1 VLDGRR
7 QFRKAAMLGCV
18 VRGLLSKPEV
28 ERIDVVEIDGDILR
42 VVGKEFRGDR
52 RVRLHRGDG
61 LTIRLPG
68 RWDYGWHDLWCEGL
82 GLKELHATLFQKFAD
97 RCGWQGAWA
106 FPGNAARKL
115 LGNQGEPRAV
125 TGF

>member
-52 RVRLHRGDG
+52 ASGCIVAMVSRSGCRGDG
-61 LTIRLPG
+61 IMAGTI
-68 RWDYGWHDLWCEGL
+68 YG
-82 GLKELHATLFQKFAD
+82 A
-97 RCGWQGAWA
+97 RGWG
-106 FPGNAARKL
+106 
-115 LGNQGEPRAV
+115 
-125 TGF
+125 